1 MTMTSTLGAGSAP
14 SSLSR
19 FRAVVR
25 SRRRAYRAWQAKRA
39 NLRALRALSDHT
51 LKDIGLHRSQLASV
65 VVFDGADRT
74 RRDRGLRRVF
84 RLRSFF

>member
-14 SSLSR
+14 SSFSR

-25 SRRRAYRAWQAKRA
+25 SRRRAYQAWQTKRA
-39 NLRALRALSDHT
+39 NLRALRVLSDHT

-65 VVFDGADRT
+65 VVFDGTDLT

-84 RLRSFF
+84 RLRCFF